1 MANVKHFFSTLSN
14 PFLKIAGIQALLWG
28 IAGIIISIAMSIIA
42 PGPDPLSRTT
52 AFRSGLEQ
60 CMVVLCRRTYNY
72 MVNSFHIILCS
83 RQVTFS
89 LTHQRY
95 RRIRN
100 NCFRSTTFY
109 IDEFIFLSRIS
120 SETNEY
126 SDYCHT

>member
-42 PGPDPLSRTT
+42 PIHYHGLLHFGPASNN
-52 AFRSGLEQ
+52 AWWCFAGEH
-60 CMVVLCRRTYNY
+60 NY